1 MRKYIPLVLAAVL
14 AGVLTQG
21 YADDAS
27 KNSTQKK
34 KWKIALSNSYY
45 GNIWRHQ
52 MVDAFKEAAEKAKAD
67 GLISEYIIENGDGT
81 VNQQNSQISSLIL
94 KGVDAIAINA
104 ASPTALNGVI
114 DKACQAGIKVIAFD
128 SIATADCAYKLD
140 FDMVGIFGGMADY
153 IAKDLLK
160 GKGDVLLVRGVQGS
174 APDKIISDS
183 QKEVLKKYPEINVV
197 GEIYGQATTSVAQSA
212 VSNILPT
219 LKNVDA
225 VIAQGGG
232 DDIGIVQAFEQSGRK
247 LPIIQGGGSSN
258 FLKWW
263 DDQNKKGNYLTVS
276 ANPAPGIG
284 GAALWLT
291 LAVLNGENVPKV
303 ITMPGASV
311 TLENLKEY
319 ASLPPGQIVSPS
331 YSQDWVEKNLLE
343 SKAKI
348 RVWNDFCQKGPIAQP
363 GFPGNHPPNGS
374 PCSCRAVI
382 WRPFRSQNR
391 WATIPRVETL
401 G

>member
-1 MRKYIPLVLAAVL
+1 MRKYIPLVLAAIL
-14 AGVLTQG
+14 AGTLVPIH
-21 YADDAS
+21 AEDAS
-27 KNSTQKK
+27 KSSEPKK

-45 GNIWRHQ
+45 GNIWRRQ
-52 MVDAFKEAAEKAKAD
+52 MVEAFKEAAEKAKAE
-67 GLISEYIIENGDGT
+67 GLISEYYIENGDGT
-81 VNQQNSQISSLIL
+81 VNQQNSQMSSLIL

-128 SIATADCAYKLD
+128 SIATTDCAYKLD

-153 IAKDLLK
+153 IAKDLLH
-160 GKGDVLLVRGVQGS
+160 GKGEVLLVRGVQGS

-183 QKEVLKKYPEINVV
+183 QKEALKKYPDIKVV
-197 GEIYGQATTSVAQSA
+197 GEIYGQATTSVAQGA

-263 DDQNKKGNYLTVS
+263 SDQNKKETYQTVS
-276 ANPAPGIG
+276 ANTAPGIG
-284 GAALWLT
+284 GAAFWLT

-303 ITMPGASV
+303 IKMPGASV
-311 TLENLKEY
+311 TLENLKDF

-331 YSQDWVEKNLLE
+331 YSKDWVEKNLVG
-343 SKAKI
+343 K
-348 RVWNDFCQKGPIAQP
+348 
-363 GFPGNHPPNGS
+363 
-374 PCSCRAVI
+374 
-382 WRPFRSQNR
+382 
-391 WATIPRVETL
+391 
-401 G
+401 

>member
-1 MRKYIPLVLAAVL
+1 MHLHSTLGDRKNRESPIETNQYPEIIMRKYILLVLAAVF
-14 AGVLTQG
+14 AGSLMQG
-21 YADDAS
+21 NAEDAGKS
-27 KNSTQKK
+27 SDQKK

-45 GNIWRHQ
+45 GNIWRRQ
-52 MVDAFKEAAEKAKAD
+52 MVEAFKEAAEKAKAD
-67 GLISEYIIENGDGT
+67 GLISEYVIENGDGT
-81 VNQQNSQISSLIL
+81 VNQQNSQLSSLIL
-94 KGVDAIAINA
+94 TGVDAIAINA

-114 DKACQAGIKVIAFD
+114 EKACQAGIKVVAFD

-140 FDMVGIFGGMADY
+140 FDMVSIFGGMAEY
-153 IAKDLLK
+153 IAKDLLQ

-183 QKEVLKKYPEINVV
+183 QKEVLKKYPGINVV

-247 LPIIQGGGSSN
+247 LPIIQGGGTSN

-263 DDQNKKGNYLTVS
+263 EEQNKKGTYQTVS
-276 ANPAPGIG
+276 ANTAPGIG
-284 GAALWLT
+284 GAAFWLT

-303 ITMPGASV
+303 IKMPGASV
-311 TLENLKEY
+311 TLENLKDY

-331 YSQDWVEKNLLE
+331 YSQDWVEKNLVG
-343 SKAKI
+343 K
-348 RVWNDFCQKGPIAQP
+348 
-363 GFPGNHPPNGS
+363 
-374 PCSCRAVI
+374 
-382 WRPFRSQNR
+382 
-391 WATIPRVETL
+391 
-401 G
+401 

>member
-1 MRKYIPLVLAAVL
+1 MPLFSTPRLCGLRRPSVDQQKLTPLWRIASENLINPETVMRKYIPLIFAAVVL
-14 AGVLTQG
+14 GALTHGKAEDAGKS
-21 YADDAS
+21 AE
-27 KNSTQKK
+27 QKK

-45 GNIWRHQ
+45 GNIWRRQ
-52 MVDAFKEAAEKAKAD
+52 MVDAFKEAAEKAKAE
-67 GLISEYIIENGDGT
+67 GLISEYSIENGDGT

-114 DKACQAGIKVIAFD
+114 DKACQAGIKIIAFD

-183 QKEVLKKYPEINVV
+183 QKEVLKKYPGINVV

-263 DDQNKKGNYLTVS
+263 DDQNKKGTYPTVS
-276 ANPAPGIG
+276 ANTAPGIG
-284 GAALWLT
+284 GAAFWLT

-303 ITMPGASV
+303 IKMPGASV
-311 TLENLKEY
+311 TLENLKDY

-331 YSQDWVEKNLLE
+331 YSQDWVEKNLVG
-343 SKAKI
+343 K
-348 RVWNDFCQKGPIAQP
+348 
-363 GFPGNHPPNGS
+363 
-374 PCSCRAVI
+374 
-382 WRPFRSQNR
+382 
-391 WATIPRVETL
+391 
-401 G
+401 

>member
-1 MRKYIPLVLAAVL
+1 MPLFSTPRLCGLRRPSVDQQKLTPLWRISPENLINPETVMRKYIPLIFAAVVL
-14 AGVLTQG
+14 GALTHGKAEDAGKS
-21 YADDAS
+21 AE
-27 KNSTQKK
+27 QKK

-45 GNIWRHQ
+45 GNIWRRQ
-52 MVDAFKEAAEKAKAD
+52 MVDAFKEAAEKAKAE
-67 GLISEYIIENGDGT
+67 GLISEYSIENGDGT

-114 DKACQAGIKVIAFD
+114 DKACQAGIKIIAFD

-183 QKEVLKKYPEINVV
+183 QKEVLKKYPGINVV

-263 DDQNKKGNYLTVS
+263 DDQNKKGTYPTVS
-276 ANPAPGIG
+276 ANTAPGIG
-284 GAALWLT
+284 GAAFWLT

-303 ITMPGASV
+303 IKMPGASV
-311 TLENLKEY
+311 TLENLKDY

-331 YSQDWVEKNLLE
+331 YSQDWVEKNLVG
-343 SKAKI
+343 K
-348 RVWNDFCQKGPIAQP
+348 
-363 GFPGNHPPNGS
+363 
-374 PCSCRAVI
+374 
-382 WRPFRSQNR
+382 
-391 WATIPRVETL
+391 
-401 G
+401 

>member
-1 MRKYIPLVLAAVL
+1 VQLGGVNASFLRLGSADCRGRRFDQQKLTPPSRVPPEKLINTETVMRKYIPLIFAAVL
-14 AGVLTQG
+14 LGVLTHG
-21 YADDAS
+21 KAEDAGKSAD
-27 KNSTQKK
+27 QKK

-45 GNIWRHQ
+45 GNIWRRQ
-52 MVDAFKEAAEKAKAD
+52 MVDAFKEAAEKAKAE
-67 GLISEYIIENGDGT
+67 GLISEYSIENGDGT
-81 VNQQNSQISSLIL
+81 VNQQNSQISGLIL

-114 DKACQAGIKVIAFD
+114 DKACQAGIKIIAFD

-183 QKEVLKKYPEINVV
+183 QKEVLKKYPGINVV

-263 DDQNKKGNYLTVS
+263 DDQNKKGNYPTVS
-276 ANPAPGIG
+276 ANTAPGIG
-284 GAALWLT
+284 GAAFWLT

-303 ITMPGASV
+303 IKMPGASV
-311 TLENLKEY
+311 TLENLKDY

-331 YSQDWVEKNLLE
+331 YSQDWVEKNLVG
-343 SKAKI
+343 K
-348 RVWNDFCQKGPIAQP
+348 
-363 GFPGNHPPNGS
+363 
-374 PCSCRAVI
+374 
-382 WRPFRSQNR
+382 
-391 WATIPRVETL
+391 
-401 G
+401 

>member
-1 MRKYIPLVLAAVL
+1 MRVSWRLRGAAPSVYGSTLPSFFDLQRSRNREFPPQKLNNTETIMRKYIPLVLAAVL
-14 AGVLTQG
+14 AGALTQ
-21 YADDAS
+21 AHAEDAN
-27 KNSTQKK
+27 KNSDQKK

-45 GNIWRHQ
+45 GNIWRRQ
-52 MVDAFKEAAEKAKAD
+52 MVEAFKEAAEKAKAD
-67 GLISEYIIENGDGT
+67 GLISEYFIENGDGT
-81 VNQQNSQISSLIL
+81 VNQQNSQLSSLIL

-114 DKACQAGIKVIAFD
+114 DKACQAGIKVVAFD

-153 IAKDLLK
+153 IAKELLQ

-183 QKEVLKKYPEINVV
+183 QKEVLQKYPQINVV
-197 GEIYGQATTSVAQSA
+197 GEIYGQATTSVAQAA

-263 DDQNKKGNYLTVS
+263 EDQNKKGTYKTVS
-276 ANPAPGIG
+276 ANTAPGIG
-284 GAALWLT
+284 GAAFWLT
-291 LAVLNGENVPKV
+291 LAVLNGEDVPKV
-303 ITMPGASV
+303 IKMPGASV
-311 TLENLKEY
+311 TLENLKDY

-331 YSQDWVEKNLLE
+331 YSQDWVEKNLVG
-343 SKAKI
+343 K
-348 RVWNDFCQKGPIAQP
+348 
-363 GFPGNHPPNGS
+363 
-374 PCSCRAVI
+374 
-382 WRPFRSQNR
+382 
-391 WATIPRVETL
+391 
-401 G
+401 

>member
-1 MRKYIPLVLAAVL
+1 MRKYIPLIFAAVVL
-14 AGVLTQG
+14 GILTHGKAEDAGKS
-21 YADDAS
+21 AD
-27 KNSTQKK
+27 QKK

-45 GNIWRHQ
+45 GNIWRRQ
-52 MVDAFKEAAEKAKAD
+52 MVDAFKEAAEKAKAE
-67 GLISEYIIENGDGT
+67 GLISEYSIENGDGT

-114 DKACQAGIKVIAFD
+114 DKACQAGIKIIAFD

-183 QKEVLKKYPEINVV
+183 QKEVLKKYPGINVV

-232 DDIGIVQAFEQSGRK
+232 DDIGIVQAFEQSGRQ

-263 DDQNKKGNYLTVS
+263 DDQNKKGTYSTVS
-276 ANPAPGIG
+276 ANTAPGIG
-284 GAALWLT
+284 GAAFWLT

-303 ITMPGASV
+303 IKMPGASV
-311 TLENLKEY
+311 TLENLKDY

-331 YSQDWVEKNLLE
+331 YSQDWVEKNLVG
-343 SKAKI
+343 K
-348 RVWNDFCQKGPIAQP
+348 
-363 GFPGNHPPNGS
+363 
-374 PCSCRAVI
+374 
-382 WRPFRSQNR
+382 
-391 WATIPRVETL
+391 
-401 G
+401 